1 MVNEEGLS
9 MRISRYDNP
18 DYDLLRGVDKAAI
31 LINYL
36 GKDAI
41 KVVFKSMDDTDI
53 RKILH
58 LMSKFKVVPVSITKR
73 VLEEYYEIL
82 SESED
87 FIFSDQT
94 GNKET
99 IIDALGEERARD
111 ILGGLNIGSG
121 SGSRSLESLEMVDA
135 KSLSTFL
142 VNEHPQTVAVILAH
156 LDPEKKGEVLRRL
169 PESLQAEVVLRM
181 ANLDNVDPE
190 LISEID
196 KVLKNQLS
204 SSHTVEQAS
213 LGGVQPVAEMLN
225 VMDKN
230 SEQSIMSRLEEKD
243 PLLAEEIRKLMFV
256 FEDIAKIDDR
266 GIQILLKEVSND
278 RLLLSLKTAND
289 EIRNKIFKNISTRAA
304 EMLREDLA
312 NMGPARLSDVET
324 AQQEIVNVARRLE
337 AEGKIIIARGGT
349 EDAMV

>member
-1 MVNEEGLS
+1 MKIGRFENLEYEQ
-9 MRISRYDNP
+9 
-18 DYDLLRGVDKAAI
+18 LRGIDKAAI
-31 LINYL
+31 LINYI

-41 KVVFKSMDDTDI
+41 KVLFKKMEDTDI
-53 RKILH
+53 KKVLH
-58 LMSKFKVVPVSITKR
+58 LMTKFKVVPVSVTKK
-73 VLEEYYEIL
+73 VLEEYYEML
-82 SESED
+82 SESEE
-87 FIFSDQT
+87 FIFSAQMQSKDM
-94 GNKET
+94 
-99 IIDALGEERARD
+99 IIDALGEERARG
-111 ILGGLNIGSG
+111 ILGGLNISSG
-121 SGSRSLESLEMVDA
+121 SGRTLESLEMVDA

-156 LDPEKKGEVLRRL
+156 LEPEKKGEVLRRL

-266 GIQILLKEVSND
+266 GIQILLKEVPND
-278 RLLLSLKTAND
+278 KLLLALKTAHED
-289 EIRNKIFKNISTRAA
+289 IRTKIFKNISARAA
-304 EMLREDLA
+304 DMLREDLN
-312 NMGPARLSDVET
+312 NMGPARLSDVES
-324 AQQEIVNVARRLE
+324 AQQEIVNAARRLE

>member
-1 MVNEEGLS
+1 
-9 MRISRYDNP
+9 MRGYGKFENL
-18 DYDLLRGVDKAAI
+18 DYDALRGIDKAAI
-31 LINYL
+31 LVNYL
-36 GKDAI
+36 GREAI
-41 KVVFKSMDDTDI
+41 KVLFKKMDDGDI
-53 RKILH
+53 RKVLH
-58 LMSKFKVVPVSITKR
+58 LMSKFKVVPVHITKR
-73 VLEEYYEIL
+73 VLEEYYEMV

-87 FIFSDQT
+87 FIFSEQM
-94 GNKET
+94 GSKET
-99 IIDALGEERARD
+99 IIDALGEERARG
-111 ILGGLNIGSG
+111 ILGGLNINSG
-121 SGSRSLESLEMVDA
+121 SGRTLESLEMVDA

-156 LDPEKKGEVLRRL
+156 LEPEKKGEVLRRL

-190 LISEID
+190 LIAEID

-230 SEQSIMSRLEEKD
+230 TEQSIMSRLEEKD

-266 GIQILLKEVSND
+266 GIQILLKEVPND
-278 RLLLSLKTAND
+278 RLLLALKTANED
-289 EIRNKIFKNISTRAA
+289 IRNKIFKNISARAA
-304 EMLREDLA
+304 EMLREDLS
-312 NMGPARLSDVET
+312 NMGPARLSDVEG

-337 AEGKIIIARGGT
+337 VEGKIIIARGGN

>member
-1 MVNEEGLS
+1 MGSQEGLE
-9 MRISRYDNP
+9 MRVSRFENLEYDQ
-18 DYDLLRGVDKAAI
+18 LRGVDKAAI

-41 KVVFKSMDDTDI
+41 KVLFQKMDDGDI
-53 RKILH
+53 RKLLH
-58 LMSKFKVVPVSITKR
+58 LMSKFKIVPVTITKR
-73 VLEEYYEIL
+73 VLEEYYELI
-82 SESED
+82 SESEE
-87 FIFSDQT
+87 FIFSEQMA
-94 GNKET
+94 NKDT
-99 IIDALGEERARD
+99 IIDALGEERARG
-111 ILGGLNIGSG
+111 IMGGLNISSG
-121 SGSRSLESLEMVDA
+121 SGRTLESLEMVDA

-156 LDPEKKGEVLRRL
+156 LEPEKKGEVLRRL

-181 ANLDNVDPE
+181 ANLENVDPE
-190 LISEID
+190 LIAEID

-204 SSHTVEQAS
+204 NSHTVEQAS

-266 GIQILLKEVSND
+266 GIQLLLKEVPND
-278 RLLLSLKTAND
+278 KLLLALKTANED
-289 EIRNKIFKNISTRAA
+289 IRNKIFKNISSRAA
-304 EMLREDLA
+304 EMLREDLS
-312 NMGPARLSDVET
+312 NMGPARLSDVES

>member
-1 MVNEEGLS
+1 MGCEEGIV
-9 MRISRYDNP
+9 MRIGRFENLEYEQ
-18 DYDLLRGVDKAAI
+18 LRGIDKAAI
-31 LINYL
+31 LINYI
-36 GKDAI
+36 GRDAI
-41 KVVFKSMDDTDI
+41 KVLFQKMEDTDI
-53 RKILH
+53 KKVLH
-58 LMSKFKVVPVSITKR
+58 LMSKFKVVPVHITKK
-73 VLEEYYEIL
+73 VLEEYYEMI

-87 FIFSDQT
+87 FIFSSQFQSKDM
-94 GNKET
+94 
-99 IIDALGEERARD
+99 IIDALGEERARS
-111 ILGGLNIGSG
+111 ILGGLNINSG
-121 SGSRSLESLEMVDA
+121 SSRTLESLEMVDA

-156 LDPEKKGEVLRRL
+156 LEPEKKGEVLRRL

-190 LISEID
+190 LIAEID

-204 SSHTVEQAS
+204 NSHTVEQAS

-266 GIQILLKEVSND
+266 GIQILLKEVPND
-278 RLLLSLKTAND
+278 KLLLALKTAHED
-289 EIRNKIFKNISTRAA
+289 IRSKIFKNISARAA

-312 NMGPARLSDVET
+312 NMGPARLSDVES
-324 AQQEIVNVARRLE
+324 AQQEIVNAARRLE